1 LFAYREM
8 SIGWSPGFVKCE
20 FSTLPFMNFA
30 LAEMPLPLRFRPET
44 PMSDEQLMRFCAAN
58 DFLRVERDAN
68 GEILV
73 MTPAGSKTS
82 SMNSRITR
90 LLDEWA
96 EADGRG
102 IAFDSNGGFS
112 LPDGSMRAADAAWV
126 ARNRWDTLTDAEQSR
141 YAPLCP
147 DFIIELRSPNDG
159 LAELKKKMEQWIA
172 NGVQLGWLIDP
183 ENKTVSIYRPGECP
197 EILTHPTS
205 VQGDG
210 VVAGFELV
218 MARIWD

>member
-1 LFAYREM
+1 
-8 SIGWSPGFVKCE
+8 
-20 FSTLPFMNFA
+20 MNFA

-44 PMSDEQLMRFCAAN
+44 PMSDEELMRFCAAN

-82 SMNSRITR
+82 IMNSRITR

-102 IAFDSNGGFS
+102 IAFDSNGGFT
-112 LPDGSMRAADAAWV
+112 LPDGSVRAADAAWV
-126 ARNRWDTLTDAEQSR
+126 HKSRWEALSEADQARF
-141 YAPLCP
+141 APICP
-147 DFIIELRSPNDG
+147 DFIIELRSPNDS
-159 LAELKKKMEQWIA
+159 LAELKQKMEQWIA

-183 ENKTVSIYRPGECP
+183 ENKTVSIYRPGEQP

-205 VQGDG
+205 VQGHG
-210 VVAGFELV
+210 PIAGFELV
-218 MARIWD
+218 MQRIWD